1 MDRDPLVYAVIGHA
15 MAAHRDLGPGLDE
28 VFYHQL
34 LAERLKAD
42 GIEHLFKPRR
52 TLEHRGFTADVFEPD
67 LVLPGKL
74 VPELKALSGGF
85 EPQHFLQLKAYLKL
99 WHIRQGLLFDFGKE
113 SLITQS
119 YLYDDPPPPQL
130 DPRKLVGGVPPNAEP
145 YLVRSLGECLAR
157 VASAHGFGYR
167 DTTYRGLLAG
177 DLSAEGMGCVSA
189 PAVPVRV
196 GGRLLGEAVLSR
208 VLVVGHSALLV
219 LSQRDRIRA
228 ADRAVLQTALRLLG
242 LPWGVIVHFGKEELQ
257 LQWVLPVAKTT
268 PTRGGA

>member
-1 MDRDPLVYAVIGHA
+1 MERDPLVYAVIGHA

-42 GIEHLFKPRR
+42 GIEHLLKPRR
-52 TLEHRGFTADVFEPD
+52 TLEHRGFAADVFEPD

-99 WHIRQGLLFDFGKE
+99 WQIRQGLLFDFGKE
-113 SLITQS
+113 SLVTQS
-119 YLYDDPPPPQL
+119 YLYDDPPPPRF
-130 DPRKLVGGVPPNAEP
+130 DPGELARDVPPSADP
-145 YLVRSLGECLAR
+145 SLVRSLSECLACV
-157 VASAHGFGYR
+157 VATHGFGYR
-167 DTTYRGLLAG
+167 DTSYRGLLIA
-177 DLSAEGMGCVSA
+177 DLSAEGIGSVSA
-189 PAVPVRV
+189 PMAPVRV
-196 GGRLLGEAVLSR
+196 GGRLLGEAILTR
-208 VLVVGHSALLV
+208 VLAVGQSAALV

-242 LPWGVIVHFGKEELQ
+242 LPWGVIVHFAKQEFQ
-257 LQWVLPVAKTT
+257 LQWVLSLATT
-268 PTRGGA
+268 TRIRGGA